1 MPHSKI
7 CRKERVMKA
16 HWFLIVSLAICA
28 SNAPGQ
34 MTRSPFKP
42 EPVNKINAAHDAS
55 KDETPQ
61 GVLIETSSD
70 LGSGIGAELMGEY
83 REAVTLLT
91 RAIEEEHDPMK
102 LALARRFRGL
112 SYKHLGRREEALRD
126 FIEVIRLQPQLD
138 LGYYN
143 AGVIYNLQ
151 GRYKDAL
158 DMMTRA
164 IQWQK
169 DKRGLARRRSERG
182 TAYFHLGDFKRAESD
197 FVAAVRLDGRDPDVL
212 NNVAWFRATCPEARF
227 RNGKEAVELAT
238 LACTLDKWKDADE
251 IDTLAAAYAETG
263 NFAEAER
270 YQQKAMALLSEDEAL
285 RPKFRARL
293 AQYRAKQPVRQ
304 QINQG

>member
-1 MPHSKI
+1 
-7 CRKERVMKA
+7 MKA
-16 HWFLIVSLAICA
+16 WWLPIAGATVFAINPSSQSALTDRMTAPARSQTIDNIRLGQTA
-28 SNAPGQ
+28 SS
-34 MTRSPFKP
+34 TR
-42 EPVNKINAAHDAS
+42 
-55 KDETPQ
+55 TPDTNTQ
-61 GVLIETSSD
+61 GVLIETSSNV
-70 LGSGIGAELMGEY
+70 GSGIGAELLGDY
-83 REAVTLLT
+83 REATKLLT
-91 RAIEEEHDPMK
+91 LAIKEERDAMK
-102 LALARRFRGL
+102 LALAHRFRGL
-112 SYKHLGRREEALRD
+112 AYKHLGRRDDALRD
-126 FIEVIRLQPQLD
+126 FLEVIRLQPQLD

-151 GRYKDAL
+151 NRRKEAI

-164 IQWQK
+164 INLQK
-169 DKRGLARRRSERG
+169 DNRGLARRRSERG
-182 TAYFHLGDFKRAESD
+182 NAYFHLGDFKRAQAD
-197 FVAAVRLDGRDPDVL
+197 FSAAVRLDRRDPDVL

-293 AQYRAKQPVRQ
+293 EQFRAKQPVRQ
-304 QINQG
+304 EINQG

>member
-1 MPHSKI
+1 
-7 CRKERVMKA
+7 MKA
-16 HWFLIVSLAICA
+16 WWLSIGYATVFAINPSAQSAVRTTARTEPTEIAGPGRTA
-28 SNAPGQ
+28 SPAGG
-34 MTRSPFKP
+34 
-42 EPVNKINAAHDAS
+42 A
-55 KDETPQ
+55 Q
-61 GVLIETSSD
+61 GVLIETSSN
-70 LGSGIGAELMGEY
+70 LGSGIGAELMGDY
-83 REAVTLLT
+83 KEAVSLLT
-91 RAIEEEHDPMK
+91 RAIEEEHDAMK

-112 SYKHLGRREEALRD
+112 AYKHLGRRDEALRD
-126 FIEVIRLQPQLD
+126 FLEVIRLQPQLD

-151 GRYKDAL
+151 GRYKDAV

-164 IQWQK
+164 IQLQK
-169 DKRGLARRRSERG
+169 DNRGLARRRSQRG
-182 TAYFHLGDFKRAESD
+182 NAYFHLGDFKRAESD
-197 FVAAVRLDGRDPDVL
+197 FVAAVRLDRRDPDVL

-270 YQQKAMALLSEDEAL
+270 YQQKAMALLSENEAL

-293 AQYRAKQPVRQ
+293 EQYRSKQPVRQ
-304 QINQG
+304 EIS